1 MQFLRFRFDPENQC
15 LWRRRDSAEDER
27 VLLTPK
33 AYAVLDYLLKHAG
46 RLVTQDELLDAVWA
60 RSYVQPEVLKH
71 HVLEIRK
78 ALEDDARSPLYIE
91 TLPRRG
97 YRFIAPLGA
106 GPTPLPGSDAR
117 PVEQHLVGRS
127 AALAALREYLGLACR
142 GQRQLISV
150 TGEPGIGKTALVDEF
165 QRQAKNWAPGL
176 RIALGQCVEG
186 FGSQEGYYPLLEAL
200 GQLCRGPGGE
210 AVVDVLA
217 SQAPTWLVQLP
228 ALLRREH
235 RETLQPELL
244 GATRARM
251 LREIGDALETITA
264 SQPTIR

>member
-1 MQFLRFRFDPENQC
+1 MQFLQFRFDPENQC
-15 LWRRRDSAEDER
+15 LWRRGDSAEDER

-78 ALEDDARSPLYIE
+78 ALEDDARSPLYVE

-97 YRFIAPLGA
+97 YRFIAPLVV
-106 GPTPLPGSDAR
+106 GPAPPAPSDER

-127 AALAALREYLGLACR
+127 AALAALREYLGQACR
-142 GQRQLISV
+142 GQRQFVSV

-165 QRQAKNWAPGL
+165 RRQARNRVPGL
-176 RIALGQCVEG
+176 RIALGQCVETL
-186 FGSQEGYYPLLEAL
+186 GSQEGY
-200 GQLCRGPGGE
+200 
-210 AVVDVLA
+210 
-217 SQAPTWLVQLP
+217 
-228 ALLRREH
+228 
-235 RETLQPELL
+235 
-244 GATRARM
+244 
-251 LREIGDALETITA
+251 
-264 SQPTIR
+264 